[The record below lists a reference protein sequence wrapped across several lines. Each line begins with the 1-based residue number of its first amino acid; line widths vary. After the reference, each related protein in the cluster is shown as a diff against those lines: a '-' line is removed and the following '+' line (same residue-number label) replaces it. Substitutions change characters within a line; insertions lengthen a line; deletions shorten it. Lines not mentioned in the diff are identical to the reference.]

1 MMHRIVYVFFQQVC
15 TVFVLFYLFFWP

>member
-15 TVFVLFYLFFWP
+15 IVFVLFYLFFWP